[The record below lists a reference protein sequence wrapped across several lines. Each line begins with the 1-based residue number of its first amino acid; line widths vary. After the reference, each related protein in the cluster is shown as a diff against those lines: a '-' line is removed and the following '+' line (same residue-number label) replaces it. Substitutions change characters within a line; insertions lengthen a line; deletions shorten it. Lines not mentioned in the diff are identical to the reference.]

1 MKPLG
6 PSINNT
12 VQLCNDVTSTCV
24 MWDGPNISLD
34 CLGVQICKGESIN
47 PIVYRSFANLCDIL
61 DKLNL
66 DSINITCLG
75 NLIDKKRSLSDM
87 FNIISDNLCI
97 ENNKILK
104 LEDTITALYNANL
117 PFCLQNF
124 NDQLTITKLPLP
136 EYYQKVAA
144 QICLY
149 LADIII
155 LQDQYELSA
164 GHYFYDELSAL
175 EIAITALCGATTTKV
190 TPICTNDFVQNPSN
204 DPVVVTTALVWLEQA
219 FCSFQSYTGTK
230 SELLAAVARDCPN
243 LGNLKRLSATGLMN
257 SIPGWIDTPANVS
270 QSINNLWLT
279 ICDMRTSLVK
289 VQSGCCPP

>member
-12 VQLCNDVTSTCV
+12 VQSCNDVTSTCV
-24 MWDGPNISLD
+24 MWDGPNISFD

-47 PIVYRSFANLCDIL
+47 PIVYRSFVNLCNL
-61 DKLNL
+61 LEALNL
-66 DSINITCLG
+66 DSINVTCLG
-75 NLIDKKRSLSDM
+75 NLIDTKRSLSDM

-97 ENNKILK
+97 ENDKIIK
-104 LEDTITALYNANL
+104 LEDTIEKLYNANL

-144 QICLY
+144 QICFY
-149 LADIII
+149 LIDIAN
-155 LQDQYELSA
+155 LQDQYASFASELI
-164 GHYFYDELSAL
+164 LL
-175 EIAITALCGATTTKV
+175 ENAIIALCGATTVKV
-190 TPICTNDFVQNPSN
+190 TPICTNNPVENPLN
-204 DPVVVTTALVWLEQA
+204 DPVVVSTALIWLEQA
-219 FCSFQSYTGTK
+219 FCAFQSYTGTNP
-230 SELLAAVARDCPN
+230 ELLAAVAKDCPD
-243 LGNLKRLSATGLMN
+243 LGNAQRISLTGLMKD
-257 SIPGWIDTPANVS
+257 IPGWIDTPTNIS

-279 ICDMRTSLVK
+279 ICDMRSGLVK